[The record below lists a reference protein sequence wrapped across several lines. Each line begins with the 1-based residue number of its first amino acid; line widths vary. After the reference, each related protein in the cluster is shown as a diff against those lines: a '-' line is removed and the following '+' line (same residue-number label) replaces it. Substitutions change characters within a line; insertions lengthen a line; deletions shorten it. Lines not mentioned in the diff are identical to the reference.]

1 MAFETAKLDIFR
13 FHPECQACVP
23 RRNLSSGCALK
34 PLTQSLVARRS
45 RQAQDRPIVVGTSC
59 RVRPYNAVESCD
71 MGAQPQ
77 GAARQVV
84 VCSHTTRHC
93 GLSHREEPHLRRIPS
108 SSGTS
113 TPRASR
119 DSGNKLLSGALT
131 RCRLG
136 RQSCSPPSIIG
147 ILPRS
152 PRDAS
157 EAFGVSLG
165 LSTRCR

>member
-1 MAFETAKLDIFR
+1 MCAPEKSQQWMRAQTSHSISRRTALT
-13 FHPECQACVP
+13 ASP
-23 RRNLSSGCALK
+23 RSTN
-34 PLTQSLVARRS
+34 RS
-45 RQAQDRPIVVGTSC
+45 RNFLSRPTIQCGP
-59 RVRPYNAVESCD
+59 RNAVESCD

-93 GLSHREEPHLRRIPS
+93 GLSHREKPHLRRIPS